1 MFPKSG
7 FDADEKFGKVID
19 SNNKRREITLKRNYI
34 VLYFIDGN
42 QRRVVV
48 TNLFSTKS
56 DYVKLFK

>member
-1 MFPKSG
+1 MFPESG

-19 SNNKRREITLKRNYI
+19 SNNKRREITLKRGCI
-34 VLYFIDGN
+34 VLYFIDDN

>member
-1 MFPKSG
+1 MFPESD

-19 SNNKRREITLKRNYI
+19 SNNKQYNHFKKENYI